1 VETLTIKQTRKGETD
16 PLEHACMNDSINIR
30 PARNAEIPTL
40 ARLILNQLPD
50 MMAGKKRPDNIE
62 SQLARLIPDQSLI
75 IATTGNRLAGLTA
88 VDLDRCQVMAC
99 YLDPETASPETPKQL
114 FRAAEKLA
122 MSYGARTLYCTARK
136 QVSGFMKAMGYEPAE
151 DADSVPGRLAKDL
164 MAKAKPEL
172 KALLAQLDQLGL
184 PQDYGLR
191 HRMRLIP
198 EAATL
203 IPVGRDIFDRD
214 QRLTPAAA
222 TAWNRMKTAAAGR
235 AIELQLV
242 SAFRTVS
249 YQANLVQRK
258 LDEGQSV
265 QRILS
270 TSAAPGYSE
279 HHSGRAVD
287 VTTPGKKPLDE
298 DFSTS
303 KAYEWLK
310 ANAGIYGFKES
321 YPRNNR
327 HGIQWEPWHWCY
339 HHRPGR

>member
-1 VETLTIKQTRKGETD
+1 
-16 PLEHACMNDSINIR
+16 MNDTTKVR

-40 ARLILNQLPD
+40 AKLILNQLPD
-50 MMAGKKRPDNIE
+50 MMAGKKRPENIE
-62 SQLARLIPDQSLI
+62 AQLSRLIPDQSLI

-99 YLDPETASPETPKQL
+99 YLDPETATPETPRQL
-114 FRAAEKLA
+114 FRAAEKLT
-122 MSYGARTLYCTARK
+122 MSYGARELFCIAKK
-136 QVSGFMKAMGYEPAE
+136 QVGGFMTGMGYEPAE
-151 DADSVPGRLAKDL
+151 DADAAQGLMVKDL

-172 KALLAQLDQLGL
+172 KALLAQLDELGL

-198 EAATL
+198 EASTL

-222 TAWNRMKTAAAGR
+222 TAWNRLKTAAAGR

-242 SAFRTVS
+242 SAYRTVT
-249 YQANLVQRK
+249 YQANLVRRK

-265 QRILS
+265 QRVLS

-287 VTTPGKKPLDE
+287 LTTPGKKPLDE
-298 DFSTS
+298 DFSKT

-339 HHRPGR
+339 HHRPRT